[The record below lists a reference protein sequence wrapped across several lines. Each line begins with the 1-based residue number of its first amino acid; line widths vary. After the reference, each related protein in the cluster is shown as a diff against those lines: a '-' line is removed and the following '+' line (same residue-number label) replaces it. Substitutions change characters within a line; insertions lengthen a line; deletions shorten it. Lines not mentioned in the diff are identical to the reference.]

1 MEPLAGNYL
10 KEKFWRKLASSKK
23 QHICYAPLCFALTVL
38 SWFYRLIVGVRNF
51 LYNVSILK
59 STKVSATVISIG
71 NITTGGTGKTPLVA
85 WLCNYFIGKNIK
97 TAVLT
102 RGYKKKGDV
111 ADEPAM
117 LTKAVPSVI
126 VMVNPDRVAGAEKAI
141 NEHKAKLLVM
151 DDGFQHRR
159 LARDVNIV
167 AIDAMVPFGNEKL
180 LPAGLLR
187 EPIKSLKRADAVVI
201 TRANQNSPEIIEE
214 IKRRVTAIKPD
225 MVFAAAVH
233 KPMYAKL
240 IKDRQIPLEQMKGK
254 KIYAFCGIGNPDAFF
269 QTLTDMALN
278 IVGKKV
284 YNDHHL
290 YINDD
295 IEAIYEDARYNK
307 AEFVIT
313 THKDWIKT
321 ALLSMDRFQIP
332 FAAMMVELDFVDGK
346 ENIIALVDKA
356 IEKYA

>member
-1 MEPLAGNYL
+1 M
-10 KEKFWRKLASSKK
+10 KEKFWRNLVTSKK
-23 QHICYAPLCFALTVL
+23 QNICYAPLCLVLTVL
-38 SWFYRLIVGVRNF
+38 SWLYGLLVGLRNRLYDISF
-51 LYNVSILK
+51 LPTV
-59 STKVSATVISIG
+59 KVPAAVVSIG

-85 WLCNYFIGKNIK
+85 WLCNHFIGKGIK

-117 LTKAVPSVI
+117 LTKAVPSIIVI
-126 VMVNPDRVAGAEKAI
+126 VNPDRVAGAEKAI
-141 NEHKAKLLVM
+141 SEHNAKLLVM
-151 DDGFQHRR
+151 DDGFQHRK

-167 AIDAMVPFGNEKL
+167 AIDATVPFGNEKI

-187 EPIKSLKRADAVVI
+187 EPLDSLSRADAVVI
-201 TRANQNSPEIIEE
+201 TRANQNSPEMIDE
-214 IKRRVTAIKPD
+214 IKRRITKIKPD

-233 KPMYAKL
+233 KPKYVKL
-240 IKDRQIPLEQMKGK
+240 IKDRQLPLEQLKDK
-254 KIYAFCGIGNPDAFF
+254 RIYAFCGIGNPNAFF
-269 QTLTDMALN
+269 QTLTDMTLN

-290 YINDD
+290 YTNDD

-332 FAAMMVELDFVDGK
+332 FGSMMVELEFVDGQ

-356 IEKYA
+356 LAGSQ